1 LHDLD
6 FQPQGFDWIDCQ
18 DSDQSVLSYIR
29 RARDGSFIIAVQNFT
44 PVPRHQYR
52 LGVPQ
57 AGTYAEIFNS
67 DAQFYGGG
75 NVSNGIQIHT
85 EPTAWMG
92 HPQSIAITLPPL
104 SGLILQIL

>member
-1 LHDLD
+1 M
-6 FQPQGFDWIDCQ
+6 
-18 DSDQSVLSYIR
+18 LSSIR
-29 RARDGSFIIAVQNFT
+29 RARDGSFIIAVLNFT

-75 NVSNGIQIHT
+75 NVSNGTQIHT